1 MATVVQPVGAHSR
14 NRSARGTGGES
25 EGTRDHPRRRRGG
38 AGSARRRRRRGRVR
52 HPLRALR
59 EPRPQPLL
67 SHPRL
72 PGRCDRRRPRGVRQR
87 PAPPSQ
93 ARGARARFRLVRVH
107 LGAQRPEPARVRGSG
122 RRRVAATSI
131 ETRAAKAART
141 WPAIPRPGRRRRRRR
156 PSSPHR
162 LRRPKPLRQ
171 PVRRAAATP
180 RALRSPAVPNLRARR
195 LPAPRLRARRLR
207 AFPSTGRGR
216 RSGHGRFRGSPCGA
230 RSPGTAAAR
239 SPAPRCCPRRARRCR
254 SRDRRCGRRRS
265 SRAGR

>member
-14 NRSARGTGGES
+14 NRSARGTVARVAGLAITHDADEAALAQRAAAGDGDAFATLYERYES
-25 EGTRDHPRRRRGG
+25 RVLNLCFRIL
-38 AGSARRRRRRGRVR
+38 GSQDDATDAAQEAFVNV
-52 HPLRALR
+52 LR
-59 EPRPQPLL
+59 
-67 SHPRL
+67 RL
-72 PGRCDRRRPRGVRQR
+72 P
-87 PAPPSQ
+87 
-93 ARGARARFRLVRVH
+93 
-107 LGAQRPEPARVRGSG
+107 
-122 RRRVAATSI
+122 
-131 ETRAAKAART
+131 K
-141 WPAIPRPGRRRRRRR
+141 
-156 PSSPHR
+156 
-162 LRRPKPLRQ
+162 RRPKPLPQ

-195 LPAPRLRARRLR
+195 LPARRLRARRLR